1 MRGLAM
7 VVPLLA
13 LPCGALADTGEG
25 MPLPSSVSPSAAGGG
40 TSGTKGKPSGGR
52 ARGRGVRGELEAF
65 VSAGFEG
72 TDDLGDNE
80 VSMNGGRFLGFTG
93 GALLRFAPWVALGIE
108 PSYTFTLP
116 SGRANM
122 LGRLLGVPFV
132 LRPTLPLSEQGS
144 ELYVQAGIGPVFG
157 TLVPANGLS
166 GDSLG
171 VGGYCTEF
179 VVGLR
184 GPGDGSLHWAL
195 QGGARIDGVST
206 SEGRIDWSEPVA
218 QRLTHVQLVLRAGM
232 SWR

>member
-1 MRGLAM
+1 M

-13 LPCGALADTGEG
+13 LPRGALADTGEG

-52 ARGRGVRGELEAF
+52 VRGRGVRGELEAF

-80 VSMNGGRFLGFTG
+80 VSMNGGKFLGLTG
-93 GALLRFAPWVALGIE
+93 GALLRFAPWFALGIE

-116 SGRANM
+116 SGRANV

-144 ELYVQAGIGPVFG
+144 DLYLQAGIGPILG
-157 TLVPANGLS
+157 TLVPTNGLS
-166 GDSLG
+166 GDSVG
-171 VGGYCTEF
+171 VEGYCTEL
-179 VVGLR
+179 VVGVR

-195 QGGARIDGVST
+195 QGGVRMDGLST
-206 SEGRIDWSEPVA
+206 GEERTAWSEHLA
-218 QRLTHVQLVLRAGM
+218 QRLTHVQLLLRAGL